1 MHNRAEGPTTHM
13 TGTLHAL
20 AKQAGSSRRM
30 AARGGGMDSTPHGD
44 GKPSRAVAQER
55 HWKIKQ
61 GCRRPSSHKGYK
73 VSGDTA
79 AMVGTVKVINAMGPS
94 GKRPTTR
101 NKKLELKL
109 ESMLW
114 RFRLVA
120 IVPVVMSLTSTLI
133 TFAIGTREIFNS
145 LMEFLFHGSAEDAGK
160 HILAGLVT
168 GIDFYLIGLALL
180 IFGYGI
186 YELLISEI
194 DIYREQAHIENS
206 NGLLDIRNLDE
217 LKQKLVKVLIVALI
231 VTAFKSMISMP
242 LKDVQSLLTFSVA
255 LALIALSGFLI
266 SVKLPGK
273 A

>member
-1 MHNRAEGPTTHM
+1 
-13 TGTLHAL
+13 
-20 AKQAGSSRRM
+20 
-30 AARGGGMDSTPHGD
+30 
-44 GKPSRAVAQER
+44 
-55 HWKIKQ
+55 
-61 GCRRPSSHKGYK
+61 
-73 VSGDTA
+73 
-79 AMVGTVKVINAMGPS
+79 MVGTVKVINAMGPS

-101 NKKLELKL
+101 YKKLELKL
-109 ESMLW
+109 ESILW

-133 TFAIGTREIFNS
+133 SFAIGTRDIANS
-145 LMEFLFHGSAEDAGK
+145 LMEFLFHSGGEDSSK
-160 HILAGLVT
+160 HILAGLVS

-194 DIYREQAHIENS
+194 DAYREQTNVEES

-231 VTAFKSMISMP
+231 VTAFKSMISRP
-242 LKDVQSLLTFSVA
+242 LKDVNSLLTFSVS

-266 SVKLPGK
+266 SVKLPAK
-273 A
+273 H

>member
-1 MHNRAEGPTTHM
+1 
-13 TGTLHAL
+13 
-20 AKQAGSSRRM
+20 
-30 AARGGGMDSTPHGD
+30 
-44 GKPSRAVAQER
+44 
-55 HWKIKQ
+55 
-61 GCRRPSSHKGYK
+61 
-73 VSGDTA
+73 
-79 AMVGTVKVINAMGPS
+79 MVGTAKVINAMVPS

-101 NKKLELKL
+101 YKKLELKL
-109 ESMLW
+109 ESILW

-133 TFAIGTREIFNS
+133 SFAIGTRDIANS
-145 LMEFLFHGSAEDAGK
+145 LMEFLFHSGGEDSSK
-160 HILAGLVT
+160 HILAGLVS

-194 DIYREQAHIENS
+194 DAYREQTNVEES

-242 LKDVQSLLTFSVA
+242 LKDVNSLLTFSVS

-273 A
+273 H

>member
-1 MHNRAEGPTTHM
+1 
-13 TGTLHAL
+13 
-20 AKQAGSSRRM
+20 
-30 AARGGGMDSTPHGD
+30 
-44 GKPSRAVAQER
+44 
-55 HWKIKQ
+55 
-61 GCRRPSSHKGYK
+61 
-73 VSGDTA
+73 
-79 AMVGTVKVINAMGPS
+79 MVGTAKVINAMIPS
-94 GKRPTTR
+94 GKRPTTHY
-101 NKKLELKL
+101 KKLELKL
-109 ESMLW
+109 ESILW

-133 TFAIGTREIFNS
+133 SFAIGTRDIANS
-145 LMEFLFHGSAEDAGK
+145 LMEFLFHSGGEDSSK
-160 HILAGLVT
+160 HILAGLVS

-194 DIYREQAHIENS
+194 DAYREQTNVEES

-242 LKDVQSLLTFSVA
+242 LKDVNSLLTFSVS

-273 A
+273 H

>member
-1 MHNRAEGPTTHM
+1 
-13 TGTLHAL
+13 
-20 AKQAGSSRRM
+20 
-30 AARGGGMDSTPHGD
+30 
-44 GKPSRAVAQER
+44 
-55 HWKIKQ
+55 
-61 GCRRPSSHKGYK
+61 
-73 VSGDTA
+73 
-79 AMVGTVKVINAMGPS
+79 MVPS

-101 NKKLELKL
+101 YKKLELKL
-109 ESMLW
+109 ESILW

-133 TFAIGTREIFNS
+133 SFAIGTRDIANS
-145 LMEFLFHGSAEDAGK
+145 LMEFLFHSGGEDSSK
-160 HILAGLVT
+160 HILAGLVS

-194 DIYREQAHIENS
+194 DAYREQTNVEES

-242 LKDVQSLLTFSVA
+242 LKDVNSLLTVSVS

-273 A
+273 H

>member
-1 MHNRAEGPTTHM
+1 
-13 TGTLHAL
+13 
-20 AKQAGSSRRM
+20 
-30 AARGGGMDSTPHGD
+30 
-44 GKPSRAVAQER
+44 
-55 HWKIKQ
+55 
-61 GCRRPSSHKGYK
+61 
-73 VSGDTA
+73 
-79 AMVGTVKVINAMGPS
+79 MVGTAKVINAMVPS

-101 NKKLELKL
+101 YKKLELKL
-109 ESMLW
+109 ESILW

-133 TFAIGTREIFNS
+133 SFAIGTRDIANS
-145 LMEFLFHGSAEDAGK
+145 LMEFLFHSGGEDSSK
-160 HILAGLVT
+160 HILAGLVS

-194 DIYREQAHIENS
+194 DAYREQNNVEES

-242 LKDVQSLLTFSVA
+242 LKDVNSLLTFSVS

-273 A
+273 H

>member
-1 MHNRAEGPTTHM
+1 
-13 TGTLHAL
+13 
-20 AKQAGSSRRM
+20 
-30 AARGGGMDSTPHGD
+30 
-44 GKPSRAVAQER
+44 
-55 HWKIKQ
+55 
-61 GCRRPSSHKGYK
+61 
-73 VSGDTA
+73 
-79 AMVGTVKVINAMGPS
+79 MVPS

-101 NKKLELKL
+101 YKKLELKL
-109 ESMLW
+109 ESILW

-133 TFAIGTREIFNS
+133 SFAIGTRDIANS
-145 LMEFLFHGSAEDAGK
+145 LMEFLFHSGGEDSSK
-160 HILAGLVT
+160 HILAGLVS

-194 DIYREQAHIENS
+194 DAYREQTNVEES

-242 LKDVQSLLTFSVA
+242 LKDVNSLLTFSVS

-273 A
+273 H

>member
-1 MHNRAEGPTTHM
+1 
-13 TGTLHAL
+13 
-20 AKQAGSSRRM
+20 
-30 AARGGGMDSTPHGD
+30 
-44 GKPSRAVAQER
+44 
-55 HWKIKQ
+55 
-61 GCRRPSSHKGYK
+61 
-73 VSGDTA
+73 
-79 AMVGTVKVINAMGPS
+79 MVGTAKVINAMVPS

-101 NKKLELKL
+101 YKNLELKL
-109 ESMLW
+109 ESILW

-133 TFAIGTREIFNS
+133 SFAIGTRDIANS
-145 LMEFLFHGSAEDAGK
+145 LMEFLFHSGGEDSSK
-160 HILAGLVT
+160 HILAGLVS

-194 DIYREQAHIENS
+194 DAYREQTNVEES

-242 LKDVQSLLTFSVA
+242 LKDVNSLLTFSVS

-266 SVKLPGK
+266 SVKLPAK
-273 A
+273 H